1 MSKKVISLLL
11 AVMLAVAMVAVA
23 AVSVSADTDDEGKYV
38 PSEGTETYRVYF
50 YKPADWANEY
60 TSDAGIYW
68 WSGSEQPSA
77 WPGYGVHN
85 ADIPNVYY
93 CDVPQDVVN
102 VIWNN
107 ALDGTDDP
115 INPEYALAYQTTDVS
130 FIGYDEG
137 ESEYYQDAVDSFDNM
152 IYVINPEF
160 TSVNEKGKSIFAGEW
175 FYYYGNGEYGNA
187 PTKAELKAGSY
198 YGKDGAFP
206 TEYTP
211 SGEETTAEPT
221 TTVVTEPETTT
232 EPATDATTATE
243 GTTSDVDAPLALT
256 VNATSNYFPMASA
269 KYNSSTNQVT
279 VTYYMQSAKNVLDT
293 QWYISYDPSILSVA
307 DVNTVKTVCPTMD
320 GGAYVNLKKKADGV
334 GYIKFGA
341 SDLSL
346 YNFSEKTPFATVVFD
361 VNDIS
366 KVSPVSTTV
375 DLVVEVLRV
384 SELDPATQMT
394 DGTKEVVLVDKEV
407 VKKDPVASAV
417 KVDLSTELTPSTFV
431 EPTTAE
437 PTTEEP
443 TTAEPTTV
451 EPTTAEPTTEEPTEA
466 PTTVEPTT
474 VEPTTVEP
482 ATEATTATEVT
493 QATEETQEST
503 EVTVA
508 PTTSQDATSVT
519 QPTTKKSS
527 STSDTPDTP
536 NNSNNNN
543 NGAVQTGEA
552 PLAVVILSLLI
563 GATCVMFVLRKKED
577 IL

>member
-38 PSEGTETYRVYF
+38 PSEGTATYRVYF

-68 WSGSEQPSA
+68 WSGSESPSA
-77 WPGYGVHN
+77 WPGYGAHN
-85 ADIPNVYY
+85 TDIPNVYY

-115 INPEYALAYQTTDVS
+115 LNPEYKLAYQTTDIT
-130 FIGYDEG
+130 FFGYDADESDYYPEG
-137 ESEYYQDAVDSFDNM
+137 VENFDNM
-152 IYVINPEF
+152 IYVINPEY
-160 TSVNEKGKSIFAGEW
+160 TSVNDKGKTVFAGEW

-221 TTVVTEPETTT
+221 TVVTEPETTT
-232 EPATDATTATE
+232 EPVTDATTATE
-243 GTTSDVDAPLALT
+243 GTTSDVDSSLALT

-269 KYNSSTNQVT
+269 KYNASTNQVT

-293 QWYISYDPSILSVA
+293 QWYLSYDPSILSVA
-307 DVNTVKTVCPTMD
+307 EVNTVKTVCPTMNS
-320 GGAYVNLKKKADGV
+320 GAYVNLKNKSDGV
-334 GYIKFGA
+334 GYVRFGA
-341 SDLSL
+341 SDLGL

-375 DLVVEVLRV
+375 DLVVQVLRV
-384 SELDPATQMT
+384 SEVNPDTELT

-407 VKKDPVASAV
+407 VKKDPIASAV
-417 KVDLSTELTPSTFV
+417 KVDLSTELTPSTYV

-443 TTAEPTTV
+443 TTVEPTTAEPTTVEPTEAPTTV
-451 EPTTAEPTTEEPTEA
+451 EPTTAEPTTIEPT
-466 PTTVEPTT
+466 
-474 VEPTTVEP
+474 
-482 ATEATTATEVT
+482 TEATTATEVT

-536 NNSNNNN
+536 NNNGNNN

>member
-269 KYNSSTNQVT
+269 KYNSLTNQVT

-443 TTAEPTTV
+443 TTV

-482 ATEATTATEVT
+482 A
-493 QATEETQEST
+493 T

>member
-38 PSEGTETYRVYF
+38 PSEGTATYRVYF

-68 WSGSEQPSA
+68 WSGSESPSA
-77 WPGYGVHN
+77 WPGYGAHN
-85 ADIPNVYY
+85 TDIPNVYY

-115 INPEYALAYQTTDVS
+115 LNPEYKLAYQTTDIT
-130 FIGYDEG
+130 FFGYDADESDYYPEG
-137 ESEYYQDAVDSFDNM
+137 VENFDNM
-152 IYVINPEF
+152 IYIINPEY
-160 TSVNEKGKSIFAGEW
+160 TSVNDKGKTVFAGEW

-221 TTVVTEPETTT
+221 TVVTEPETTT
-232 EPATDATTATE
+232 EPVTDATTATE
-243 GTTSDVDAPLALT
+243 GTTSDVDSSLALT

-269 KYNSSTNQVT
+269 KYNASTNQVT

-293 QWYISYDPSILSVA
+293 QWYISYDLSILSVA
-307 DVNTVKTVCPTMD
+307 VVNTVKTVCPTMD
-320 GGAYVNLKKKADGV
+320 GQGAYVNLKNKSDGV
-334 GYIKFGA
+334 GYVRFGA
-341 SDLSL
+341 SDLGL

-375 DLVVEVLRV
+375 DLVVQVLRV
-384 SELDPATQMT
+384 SEVNPDTELT

-407 VKKDPVASAV
+407 VKKDPIASAV
-417 KVDLSTELTPSTFV
+417 KVDLSTELTPSTYV

-443 TTAEPTTV
+443 TTVEPTTAEPTTVEPTEAPTTV
-451 EPTTAEPTTEEPTEA
+451 EPTTAEPTTIEPT
-466 PTTVEPTT
+466 
-474 VEPTTVEP
+474 
-482 ATEATTATEVT
+482 TEATTATEVT

-536 NNSNNNN
+536 NNNGNNN